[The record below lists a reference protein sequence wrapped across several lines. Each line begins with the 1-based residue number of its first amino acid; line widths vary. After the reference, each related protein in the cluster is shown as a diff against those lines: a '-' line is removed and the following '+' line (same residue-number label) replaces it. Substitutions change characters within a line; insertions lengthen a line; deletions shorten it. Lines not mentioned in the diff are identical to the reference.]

1 MELTL
6 EQIKSITLGAVDI
19 WEEDGF
25 IRFSRFYPAQ
35 LAMYQKENLDFY
47 KKAQATAG
55 IKLQFKTN
63 SENISLRVF
72 TVPGSSRQFFSIDVL
87 ADGKLAGAIKNL
99 PDRYLGEF
107 SGSIA
112 LGAGEKTVTVHLPWS
127 VGAKIGAVCL
137 DEGAYITP
145 ERPKKSLLIYGDSI
159 TQGYDAKQTS
169 LRYAAKLAEFLDAQE
184 HNRAIGGEVY
194 NAKLAQLETDIK
206 PDYVSIAYGSNDWS
220 KKTQQ
225 EFWEQCRPF
234 IKTVSERYPQAE
246 IFVLTPIWRKDLDRE
261 TPFGDFAD
269 VEKILR
275 RACEDLSNVK
285 VIRGF
290 DFVPHD
296 ESYYEDLYLHPNDEG
311 FRHYTQNLHRE
322 LAKAMEK

>member
-1 MELTL
+1 MKLTL
-6 EQIKSITLGAVDI
+6 EQIRSITWGAVDVS
-19 WEEDGF
+19 EEDGLVHF
-25 IRFSRFYPAQ
+25 YRFSKAQ
-35 LAMYQKENLDFY
+35 MEMYRQQNLDFY
-47 KKAQATAG
+47 QKAHATAG
-55 IKLQFKTN
+55 VKLKFKTN
-63 SENISLRVF
+63 SEHLSLKIQ
-72 TVPGSSRQFFSIDVL
+72 TKPGSSRTFFSLDVFV
-87 ADGKLAGAIKNL
+87 DGKLLGAIINDENGDL
-99 PDRYLGEF
+99 GAFSGEF
-107 SGSIA
+107 A
-112 LGAGEKTVTVHLPWS
+112 LGAGEKLVTMHLPWS
-127 VGAKIGAVCL
+127 VCTSFESFCL
-137 DEGAYITP
+137 DDGASIQPVCPAKT
-145 ERPKKSLLIYGDSI
+145 LLIYGDSI

-290 DFVPHD
+290 DFVPKD
-296 ESYYEDLYLHPNDEG
+296 ESYFADLYLHPSDEG
-311 FRHYTQNLHRE
+311 FRHYAENLCRAIAE
-322 LAKAMEK
+322 LRK